1 MTKETFKSRL
11 ELIKNQFDLME
22 KNHSILVQQNPFVED
37 GWGVP
42 PDWLVQPYLDHL
54 KTLFAAV
61 NEEAL
66 CKTLLSENAVGFGV
80 TSEKENQ
87 PKYVLADLVDY
98 YVWEGNWGG
107 SISVNGKEYH
117 LKNPDELYEYL
128 KTL

>member
-1 MTKETFKSRL
+1 LTKETFKKRL
-11 ELIKNQFDLME
+11 ELIKTQFDLME
-22 KNHSILVQQNPFVED
+22 KNHSILIKQNPFVED

-61 NEEAL
+61 NEDAL
-66 CKTLLSENAVGFGV
+66 YKTLLSENAVGFGV
-80 TSEKENQ
+80 ASGNQ
-87 PKYVLADLVDY
+87 DKYVLTDLADY
-98 YVWEGNWGG
+98 YVCEGNWGG
-107 SISVNGKEYH
+107 SISVDGKEYH

>member
-1 MTKETFKSRL
+1 MTKETFKKRL
-11 ELIKNQFDLME
+11 ELIKAQFDLME
-22 KNHSILVQQNPFVED
+22 KNHSILVKQNPFVED

-61 NEEAL
+61 NEDAL
-66 CKTLLSENAVGFGV
+66 YKTLLSENTMGFGV
-80 TSEKENQ
+80 VSGNQ
-87 PKYVLADLVDY
+87 DKYVLADLVDY

-107 SISVNGKEYH
+107 SISVNEKEYH

>member
-1 MTKETFKSRL
+1 LTKETFKKRL
-11 ELIKNQFDLME
+11 ELIKSQFDLME

-42 PDWLVQPYLDHL
+42 PDWLIQPYLDHL

-61 NEEAL
+61 NEGAL
-66 CKTLLSENAVGFGV
+66 NKELISENAVGFGV
-80 TSEKENQ
+80 ASGNQ

-107 SISVNGKEYH
+107 SITVNEKEYH
-117 LKNPDELYEYL
+117 LKNSDELYEYL

>member
-1 MTKETFKSRL
+1 
-11 ELIKNQFDLME
+11 ME
-22 KNHSILVQQNPFVED
+22 KNHSILVKQNPFVED

-61 NEEAL
+61 NEDAL
-66 CKTLLSENAVGFGV
+66 YKTLLSENAIGFGV
-80 TSEKENQ
+80 ASGNQ
-87 PKYVLADLVDY
+87 DRYVLADLADY

-107 SISVNGKEYH
+107 SISVDGKEYH